1 MKYNDFIDSL
11 DGNDELKN
19 KTREKVQG
27 AIAGKRQSAIRRKR
41 ACAALVFCF
50 AVIAISVFIVKGLNA
65 PEPFIPEPTD
75 PPKMEYI
82 KVYLNENPIDEVGR
96 YLETKV
102 IDDKNTV
109 DSLIELLMN
118 SDNKY
123 KSAEGETIDI
133 PNGEYV
139 LELFRQDESVAHI
152 YIITDMLIVDEN
164 GKETRYS
171 LSEADRERLLN
182 ILES

>member
-11 DGNDELKN
+11 GGNDELKN
-19 KTREKVQG
+19 KTREKVKG
-27 AIAGKRQSAIRRKR
+27 EMARKRQSAVCRKR
-41 ACAALVFCF
+41 ACAALAFCF
-50 AVIAISVFIVKGLNA
+50 TVIAISVFIVKGINS
-65 PEPFIPEPTD
+65 PEPLIPEQTD
-75 PPKMEYI
+75 PPRTEYI

-109 DSLIELLMN
+109 DSLVELLMN

-123 KSAEGETIDI
+123 KSAEGEAIDI

-139 LELFRQDESVAHI
+139 LELFKQNESVARI

-171 LSEADRERLLN
+171 LSEADRERLMN